1 LLCLDSNI
9 TLPSNLLP
17 RVVAIDIA
25 KALSNSNTSSSDPE
39 DIPIEVSETR
49 DDLAGS
55 PAAEATI
62 GEDSTLSEVEE
73 A

>member
-9 TLPSNLLP
+9 TLPSNFLP
-17 RVVAIDIA
+17 RIVAIDIA
-25 KALSNSNTSSSDPE
+25 KALLNSNTSSSDPE
-39 DIPIEVSETR
+39 DIPIDVSETR
-49 DDLAGS
+49 DDLAES

-62 GEDSTLSEVEE
+62 GEDSTPSDVEE